1 MIGNG
6 YEYFFSYKV
15 MTFSYI
21 FPQIRKLLLENY
33 SGTAI
38 EIVKKSIFG
47 DLFILSLNSLGV
59 N

>member
-6 YEYFFSYKV
+6 YEYFASYKD

-21 FPQIRKLLLENY
+21 SPQIRTFLLENF

-38 EIVKKSIFG
+38 EIAKSIF
-47 DLFILSLNSLGV
+47 
-59 N
+59 

>member
-6 YEYFFSYKV
+6 YEYFASCKD

-21 FPQIRKLLLENY
+21 SPHIRKFLLGNLLENF

-38 EIVKKSIFG
+38 EIAKSIFW
-47 DLFILSLNSLGV
+47 DWFILSLNSI
-59 N
+59 